1 VTNDSAELA
10 DAMPAAFVLIHGG
23 VHTGRCWDATIAIIR
38 ELLPEVDAFA
48 VDLPGRRGVSGD
60 LASLTHEVCVDSVAD
75 QILEHLGPDAGPV
88 VVVGHSLAGVLI
100 PGLAH
105 RLGVRCVQ
113 HVVFVACCVPAQG
126 KNVLQ
131 SLPFPLS
138 RIARRIVERAPVI
151 SVPPAFVRFFF
162 GNRATPAQRDAMRA
176 NLCAESSALVT
187 SISTERLPR
196 TVRTSWILTEHDRS
210 LPPRLQ
216 RRFIREMGGV
226 DTLATIDSGHE
237 AMFTH
242 PRQLANQIVE
252 CVYST
257 TTEKV

>member
-1 VTNDSAELA
+1 MIEA
-10 DAMPAAFVLIHGG
+10 
-23 VHTGRCWDATIAIIR
+23 
-38 ELLPEVDAFA
+38 
-48 VDLPGRRGVSGD
+48 
-60 LASLTHEVCVDSVAD
+60 
-75 QILEHLGPDAGPV
+75 
-88 VVVGHSLAGVLI
+88 
-100 PGLAH
+100 
-105 RLGVRCVQ
+105 
-113 HVVFVACCVPAQG
+113 
-126 KNVLQ
+126 
-131 SLPFPLS
+131 
-138 RIARRIVERAPVI
+138 
-151 SVPPAFVRFFF
+151 PPAFVRFFF

-187 SISTERLPR
+187 GISTERLPR
-196 TVRTSWILTEHDRS
+196 TVPTSWILTEHDRA

-216 RRFIREMGGV
+216 RRFIREMGGA